1 MIGVVGTHAE
11 IGEAIAK
18 AIPRLASFTVAPF
31 DLE

>member
-1 MIGVVGTHAE
+1 VVGTHAD

-18 AIPRLASFTVAPF
+18 AIPNLASVTVAPF